1 MTIKRAAASGEPR
14 YRVLVVDDD
23 AWMAKVIEAVLAPE
37 MDVVT
42 CPSGEL
48 AIHVLTNEDF
58 HVICADYKMPGM
70 NGIELLSR
78 AEQLREHIGRLLVTG
93 ADAQLVSDDRRNH
106 YVLTKPFDPAR
117 LLGVVKQLARIAE
130 MKRSVDE
137 GSRISSP
144 PSSRQPAMP
153 ASSRGSTHPPAS
165 QPGAPPSSSRISTLP
180 SMPGG
185 AQAAFDRGK
194 RR

>member
-1 MTIKRAAASGEPR
+1 MTIKRAPANGEPR

-23 AWMAKVIEAVLAPE
+23 AWMARVIEAVLSPE

-48 AIHVLTNEDF
+48 AVRVLQNEDF
-58 HVICADYKMPGM
+58 HVLCADYKMPGM
-70 NGIELLSR
+70 SGIELLAR
-78 AEQLREHIGRLLVTG
+78 AKMIREHIGRLLVTG
-93 ADAQLVSDDRRNH
+93 ADAQLLSDDRRDH
-106 YVLTKPFDPAR
+106 YVLTKPFDPGR

-137 GSRISSP
+137 GSRTSAP
-144 PSSRQPAMP
+144 PSSRQPALP
-153 ASSRGSTHPPAS
+153 PSSRRPTQPPSSRPST
-165 QPGAPPSSSRISTLP
+165 PPSSSRISSLP
-180 SMPGG
+180 SIPS
-185 AQAAFDRGK
+185 APAAFDRGK

>member
-1 MTIKRAAASGEPR
+1 MTIKRSAAGNEAR
-14 YRVLVVDDD
+14 FRVLVVDDD

-48 AIHVLTNEDF
+48 AVRVLANEDF

-78 AEQLREHIGRLLVTG
+78 AAQLREHIGGLLVTG
-93 ADAQLVSDDRRNH
+93 ADAQLLSDERKNH

-130 MKRSVDE
+130 MKRNVDE
-137 GSRISSP
+137 GSRHSAP
-144 PSSRQPAMP
+144 PSSRPTSGRPTQ
-153 ASSRGSTHPPAS
+153 PPAS
-165 QPGAPPSSSRISTLP
+165 QPAPSSSRISTLP
-180 SMPGG
+180 TPPSQPGSS
-185 AQAAFDRGK
+185 AFDRG
-194 RR
+194 RRR